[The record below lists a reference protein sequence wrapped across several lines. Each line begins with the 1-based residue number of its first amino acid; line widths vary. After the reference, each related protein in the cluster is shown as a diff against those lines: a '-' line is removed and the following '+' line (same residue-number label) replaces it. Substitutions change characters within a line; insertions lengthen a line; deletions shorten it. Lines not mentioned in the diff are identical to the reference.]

1 MVAKTALAKIKPQA
15 LSNEAP
21 PPPETLWV
29 HFEATIPEPLASVF
43 STLPPWRWRELR
55 PFFCRYPENR
65 RLRNIGQ
72 SIHSLLE
79 RGPHMLARGHWSVE
93 EYITARKRLGTMI
106 ATLGHFVSDVA
117 ADARVFLLTGP
128 DETTAPRARLPQ
140 GRRTG

>member
-1 MVAKTALAKIKPQA
+1 MVANTALAETKPQA

-21 PPPETLWV
+21 PPAETLWV

-43 STLPPWRWRELR
+43 STLTPWRWRELR

-72 SIHSLLE
+72 SIHSVLE

-93 EYITARKRLGTMI
+93 EYIKARKRLGTMI

-117 ADARVFLLTGP
+117 ADARVLLPTGP
-128 DETTAPRARLPQ
+128 EGSYAARAPFPQ